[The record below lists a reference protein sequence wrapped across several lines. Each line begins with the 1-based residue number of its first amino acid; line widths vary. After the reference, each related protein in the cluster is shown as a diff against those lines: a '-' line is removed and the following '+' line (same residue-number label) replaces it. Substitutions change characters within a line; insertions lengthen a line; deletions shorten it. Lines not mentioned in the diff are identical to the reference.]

1 MTTMVHTNLLSQILR
16 LIPGRIHAAL
26 DAWSYR
32 VAVKHAERRQRAAQ
46 ARKARKAAASAQRPI
61 PRTDFPA

>member
-16 LIPGRIHAAL
+16 LIPGRIHAML

-32 VAVKHAERRQRAAQ
+32 VAVKHAKRRHLAVEARKIRAAAVKQ
-46 ARKARKAAASAQRPI
+46 LQI
-61 PRTDFPA
+61 PLTDFPA